1 MRAMLQRFVNSFAQA
16 VRRRSVAFRNRASG
30 RPKHG
35 HGSHALD
42 VVDEFNWEPAAAP
55 VFLTGDYA
63 GQPAAALN
71 AGDSVST
78 PAIAVHFEHRIYL
91 AIVANPGEPASVLIQ
106 HSQGKA
112 GRWCDL
118 ATAHLLAGPHPQ
130 QLEVSLGA
138 LAGQVCSFRIAS
150 ANREGAI
157 CHVVRFSICTPQHL
171 GRLNALSAYESRM
184 RNEVQNFS
192 GAAYTH
198 TMYGERSAAPG
209 GAGEV
214 NPAIASEKA
223 NAHETKLLESRA
235 RETLS
240 QLAPA
245 PGEAAFNYALRT
257 LGALLP
263 MAAPDFFERARELSA
278 KKPLR
283 ILSICAGAAR
293 VEEQILD
300 HCSGPV
306 ELTLLDASPDLIGR
320 AADRLADGKP
330 GRQVRCLIGDVNAG
344 LPGEGRFDIIVCVSA
359 LHHVADL
366 EKVLGQINQRLH
378 DDGEFWSIG
387 EQIGRNG
394 NRLWPDAYEAANR
407 AFSLMPERLRR
418 NAHTGRVDALL
429 SDRDF
434 SIGCFEGIR
443 SEELETLLDAY
454 LVPVQVYKRNAFLWR
469 LVDATYSD
477 NFDLT
482 NSQDLEQLRA
492 LVIAE
497 AVHWAC
503 GGRSTE
509 LHGVYRR
516 KYLQ

>member
-1 MRAMLQRFVNSFAQA
+1 MDAMLQGFVNRYA
-16 VRRRSVAFRNRASG
+16 RAFRRKPEASDELC
-30 RPKHG
+30 
-35 HGSHALD
+35 SQSALN
-42 VVDEFNWEPAAAP
+42 EYEWEPGESP

-71 AGDSVST
+71 AGGSIST
-78 PAIAVHFEHRIYL
+78 PAIAVHSEHRIYL
-91 AIVANPGEPASVLIQ
+91 AIAAQSGAPVQASVLIQ
-106 HSQGKA
+106 YVQVKA
-112 GRWCDL
+112 GQWRDL
-118 ATAHLLAGPHPQ
+118 ATAHVLAGAHPQ
-130 QLEVSLGA
+130 QIEISLVA
-138 LAGQVCSFRIAS
+138 LAGEVCSFRIACPS
-150 ANREGAI
+150 PHGAI
-157 CHVVRFSICTPQHL
+157 CQVVRFSICSSQRL
-171 GRLNALSAYESRM
+171 GRLNALSAYDSRM

-198 TMYGERSAAPG
+198 AMYGERSAKPG

-214 NPAIASEKA
+214 SAAIASQQA
-223 NAHETKLLESRA
+223 NAHELELLESRA
-235 RETLS
+235 QARLS
-240 QLAPA
+240 KMAPA
-245 PGEAAFNYALRT
+245 PGEAAFNYALRA

-263 MAAPDFFERARELSA
+263 MAPPDFFERARELSA
-278 KKPLR
+278 RKPLR

-293 VEEQILD
+293 VEEQILN
-300 HCSGPV
+300 HCGGPV

-320 AADRLADGKP
+320 AADRLANGNPDRRVK
-330 GRQVRCLIGDVNAG
+330 CLIGDVNAG
-344 LPGEGRFDIIVCVSA
+344 LPGEGRYDVIVCVSA

-366 EKVLGQINQRLH
+366 EKVLGQVNQRLQ

-407 AFSLMPERLRR
+407 AFSTLPEQLRR
-418 NAHTGRVDALL
+418 NAHTGQFDAVL

-443 SEELETLLDAY
+443 SEELETLLEAY
-454 LVPVQVYKRNAFLWR
+454 LIPVQVYKRNGFLWR

-477 NFDLT
+477 NFHLD
-482 NSQDLEQLRA
+482 DPEHLEHLRA
-492 LVIAE
+492 LVRAE
-497 AVHWAC
+497 ALHWAC